1 MSTTEMEYMVVAKAS
16 KEVVWLVRLVKEP
29 NIEQGEVQLH
39 WDSESVIDLAKNQ
52 VYHAKLKHIDV
63 RKLMTSGQILLKEGS
78 LQRMQLIC

>member
-39 WDSESVIDLAKNQ
+39 CDSESVIDLAKNQ
-52 VYHAKLKHIDV
+52 VYHAKLKHIDD

-78 LQRMQLIC
+78 HSRECN